1 MRSSAPKYTNNVV
14 MYGTFTI
21 VIVVVV
27 TLLLMFL
34 VFKPPAPKQVPEKT
48 APQIVVIKESSGSG
62 GGTGPGIPHYPSTLP
77 KYNQSEYQQV
87 GILTSSE
94 TDKEPI
100 VLPLFGR
107 KLYNRSDRWQYYTAT
122 DKNNLMRI
130 PLSYQNQDCEDD
142 IGCKEIYSGDK
153 LSVSIYQDRVFTA
166 TVYRTQAPRYFSS
179 SY

>member
-34 VFKPPAPKQVPEKT
+34 VFKPPAPKQVPEKA
-48 APQIVVIKESSGSG
+48 APQIVVIKESG
-62 GGTGPGIPHYPSTLP
+62 GGGASGPTIPHYPSTLP
-77 KYNQSEYQQV
+77 KYNQPEYQQV

-130 PLSYQNQDCEDD
+130 PLSYENQDCEDD

-166 TVYRTQAPRYFSS
+166 TVYKTQAPRYFSS
-179 SY
+179 AY

>member
-1 MRSSAPKYTNNVV
+1 MRSSAPKYTNNIVV
-14 MYGTFTI
+14 YGTFTI

-27 TLLLMFL
+27 ILLLMFL
-34 VFKPPAPKQVPEKT
+34 VFKPPAPKQVPEKP
-48 APQIVVIKESSGSG
+48 APQILVIKESG
-62 GGTGPGIPHYPSTLP
+62 GGSASGPGIPHYPSTLP
-77 KYNQSEYQQV
+77 KYNQPEYQQV

-94 TDKEPI
+94 TEKEPI

-130 PLSYQNQDCEDD
+130 PLSYENQECEDD

-166 TVYRTQAPRYFSS
+166 TIYKTQAPRYFSS